1 MIRLNDITSE
11 VLSYHPKADIEL
23 IEKAYVYS
31 AKVHQ
36 GQIRLSGEPYLSHP
50 LEAAYILAQLKMDVV
65 CIAAGLLHDVI
76 EDTHADLEEITKLFG
91 EEAANIVD
99 GVSKIGKIHF
109 KSSKQRQAE
118 NVRKMILAM
127 STDIRVILVKLA
139 DRLHNMRTL
148 GFQPEEKQR
157 RIATETLEIYAPL
170 AGRMGINWIKSSLE
184 DLCLFYLEPEIYASI
199 KDLTARRQ
207 GEMEGFLKRIQETL
221 TEELAKVNISAT
233 VKGRQK
239 HFYSIYQKM
248 VDQDLEVGQ
257 VYDILAFRVIVNTI
271 KECYEA
277 LGHIHAMWKPVSKRF
292 KDYISVPK
300 GNMYQSLHTTVFG
313 PVKERMEVQIRTW
326 DMNRV
331 AESGIAAHWKYKE
344 GNAARKTDEKQFA
357 WLNELLNWQK
367 SLKDPQEFLDTVKM
381 DLFPDEV
388 YVFTPTGE
396 VKSFPKG
403 ATMIDFAYSIHSEVG
418 EKCTGAKV
426 NGRMVPLRAQ
436 LKNGNIIEVMT
447 SSKQHPSKDW
457 LNFVKTSKAKTKI
470 RQWIKTQGRDESISL
485 GKSILEKA
493 LQQERLTVPNL
504 LKSEQVAAVAKE
516 LSFHSGEDL
525 VAEIGFGKISAVQV
539 VGRLKPKLIDN
550 EESLQ
555 GLVSKVVSR
564 LIRPRADAGIKVDG
578 VSDMLLHFGNCCQ
591 PLPGEKVV
599 GFITRG
605 SGVTIHNENCRHVK
619 KADPDRLV
627 AVSWE
632 PSEKSTYPARLR
644 VSSLAGK
651 GVLADISTV
660 FSLKDANII
669 QAEVN
674 TTVDNKGIALFTI
687 EVEDY
692 AQLQDIIR
700 SIKKVRNVLMVERLQ
715 DA

>member
-1 MIRLNDITSE
+1 MIRLNDITSQ
-11 VLSYHPKADIEL
+11 VLSYHPKANIEL

-50 LEAAYILAQLKMDVV
+50 LEAAYILAQLKMDVI

-76 EDTHADLEEITKLFG
+76 EDTHASLEEITALFG
-91 EEAANIVD
+91 EETANIVD
-99 GVSKIGKIHF
+99 GVTKISKMQF
-109 KSSKQRQAE
+109 KSSQQRQAE

-148 GFQPEEKQR
+148 GFQSEEKQR
-157 RIATETLEIYAPL
+157 RIATETLDIYAPL
-170 AGRMGINWIKSSLE
+170 AGRMGIHWIKSSLE
-184 DLCLFYLEPEIYASI
+184 DLCLFYLEPEIYARI

-207 GEMEGFLKRIQETL
+207 GEMGDFLKDVQETL
-221 TEELAKVNISAT
+221 TEELAKANIPAT
-233 VKGRQK
+233 IKGRQK

-248 VDQDLEVGQ
+248 VDQDLEVSQ

-277 LGHIHAMWKPVSKRF
+277 LGHIHSIWKPVSKRF

-313 PVKERMEVQIRTW
+313 PVRERMEVQIRTW

-357 WLNELLNWQK
+357 WLKELLDWQK
-367 SLKDPQEFLDTVKM
+367 NLEDPQEFLDTVKM

-418 EKCTGAKV
+418 EKCMGAKV
-426 NGRMVPLRAQ
+426 NGKMVPLRCP
-436 LKNGNIIEVMT
+436 LKNGNIIEVIT
-447 SSKQHPSKDW
+447 SPKQHPSKDW
-457 LNFVKTSKAKTKI
+457 LNFVKTPRAKTRI
-470 RQWIKTQGRDESISL
+470 RYWLKTEEKDESITL

-493 LQQERLTVPNL
+493 LQHERLVVSNL
-504 LKSEQVAAVAKE
+504 LKSEQIAAVAKE
-516 LSFHSGEDL
+516 LSFQSGEDL
-525 VAEIGFGKISAVQV
+525 IAQIGFGKISPMQV
-539 VGRLKPKLIDN
+539 VGRLRPKLGGK
-550 EESLQ
+550 EEIHQ

-564 LIRPRADAGIKVDG
+564 LTRPKGDQGIKVDG
-578 VSDMLLHFGNCCQ
+578 VSDMLLHFAHCCQ
-591 PLPGEKVV
+591 PLPGEKVI

-605 SGVTIHNENCRHVK
+605 SGVAIHNENCRHAK
-619 KADPDRLV
+619 EADPDRLV
-627 AVSWE
+627 AVS
-632 PSEKSTYPARLR
+632 
-644 VSSLAGK
+644 
-651 GVLADISTV
+651 
-660 FSLKDANII
+660 
-669 QAEVN
+669 
-674 TTVDNKGIALFTI
+674 
-687 EVEDY
+687 
-692 AQLQDIIR
+692 
-700 SIKKVRNVLMVERLQ
+700 
-715 DA
+715 

>member
-1 MIRLNDITSE
+1 MIRLNDITSQ

-50 LEAAYILAQLKMDVV
+50 LEAAYILTQLKMDVV
-65 CIAAGLLHDVI
+65 CISAGLLHDVV
-76 EDTHADLEEITKLFG
+76 EDTHASLEEISGLFG
-91 EEAANIVD
+91 EETANIVD
-99 GVSKIGKIHF
+99 GVTKISKIHF

-157 RIATETLEIYAPL
+157 SIATETLDIYAPL
-170 AGRMGINWIKSSLE
+170 AGRMGIHWIKSSLE

-199 KDLTARRQ
+199 NSLTARRQ
-207 GEMEGFLKRIQETL
+207 SEMGDFMKRVQDIL

-233 VKGRQK
+233 IKGRQK
-239 HFYSIYQKM
+239 HFYSIYKKM
-248 VDQDLEVGQ
+248 IAQDLEVGQ
-257 VYDILAFRVIVNTI
+257 VYDILAFRVIVNSI

-277 LGHIHAMWKPVSKRF
+277 LGHIHSIWKPVSKRF

-300 GNMYQSLHTTVFG
+300 ANMYQSLHTTVFG
-313 PVKERMEVQIRTW
+313 PMKERMEVQIRTW
-326 DMNRV
+326 EMHHV

-344 GNAARKTDEKQFA
+344 GKAVQKADEKRFA
-357 WLNELLNWQK
+357 WLKELLDWQQN
-367 SLKDPQEFLDTVKM
+367 LDDPQEFLETVKM

-418 EKCTGAKV
+418 ERCSGAKV
-426 NGRMVPLRAQ
+426 DGRMVPLRTE
-436 LKNGNIIEVMT
+436 LKNGNIVEVIT
-447 SSKQHPSKDW
+447 SPKQHPSTDW
-457 LNFVKTSKAKTKI
+457 LNFVKTSRARTKI
-470 RQWIKTQGRDESISL
+470 RQWIKTQGKEESISL
-485 GKSILEKA
+485 GRSILEKA
-493 LQQERLTVPNL
+493 LQHERLTVPNL
-504 LKSEQVAAVAKE
+504 LKSEQIIAVAKE
-516 LSFHSGEDL
+516 LSFQTGEDL
-525 VAEIGFGKISAVQV
+525 IAEIGFGKISPNQV
-539 VGRLKPKLIDN
+539 VTRLRPKLVDK
-550 EESLQ
+550 EETHQ

-564 LIRPRADAGIKVDG
+564 FTRPKADVGIKVDG
-578 VSDMLLHFGNCCQ
+578 VSDMLLHFANCCQ

-599 GFITRG
+599 GYITRG
-605 SGVTIHNENCRHVK
+605 SGVAIHNANCRHIEE
-619 KADPDRLV
+619 ADPDRLV
-627 AVSWE
+627 AVTWA
-632 PSEKSTYPARLR
+632 PSETSTYPARLR
-644 VSSLAGK
+644 ISTVEGK
-651 GVLADISTV
+651 GILADISTV
-660 FSLKDANII
+660 FSQKDANII
-669 QAEVN
+669 QAEVK

-687 EVEDY
+687 EVESY
-692 AQLQDIIR
+692 GQLQDIIR
-700 SIKKVRNVLMVERLQ
+700 TIKRVKNVLAVERLQ

>member
-1 MIRLNDITSE
+1 MIRLNDITSQ
-11 VLSYHPKADIEL
+11 VLSYHPKANIEL

-50 LEAAYILAQLKMDVV
+50 LEAAYILTQLKMDVI

-76 EDTHADLEEITKLFG
+76 EDTHASLEEITALFG
-91 EEAANIVD
+91 EETANIVD
-99 GVSKIGKIHF
+99 GVTKISKMHF
-109 KSSKQRQAE
+109 KSSQQRQAE

-148 GFQPEEKQR
+148 GFQSEEKQR
-157 RIATETLEIYAPL
+157 RIATETLDIYAPL
-170 AGRMGINWIKSSLE
+170 AGRMGIHWIKSSLE
-184 DLCLFYLEPEIYASI
+184 DLCLFYLEPEIYARI

-207 GEMEGFLKRIQETL
+207 GEMGEFLKDVQETL
-221 TEELAKVNISAT
+221 TEELAKANISAT
-233 VKGRQK
+233 IKGRQK

-248 VDQDLEVGQ
+248 VDQDLEVSQ

-277 LGHIHAMWKPVSKRF
+277 LGHIHSIWKPVSKRF

-313 PVKERMEVQIRTW
+313 PVRERMEVQIRTW

-357 WLNELLNWQK
+357 WLKELLDWQK
-367 SLKDPQEFLDTVKM
+367 NLEDPQEFLDTVKM

-418 EKCTGAKV
+418 EKCMGAKV
-426 NGRMVPLRAQ
+426 NGKMVPLRCP
-436 LKNGNIIEVMT
+436 LKNGNIIEVIT
-447 SSKQHPSKDW
+447 SPKQHPSKDW
-457 LNFVKTSKAKTKI
+457 LNFVKTPRAKTRI
-470 RQWIKTQGRDESISL
+470 RYWLKTEEKDESITL

-493 LQQERLTVPNL
+493 LQHERLTVSNL
-504 LKSEQVAAVAKE
+504 LKSEQIAAVAKE
-516 LSFHSGEDL
+516 LSFQSGEDL
-525 VAEIGFGKISAVQV
+525 IAQIGFGKISPMQV
-539 VGRLKPKLIDN
+539 VGRLRPKLGGK
-550 EESLQ
+550 EEIHQ

-564 LIRPRADAGIKVDG
+564 LTRPKGDEGIKVDG
-578 VSDMLLHFGNCCQ
+578 VSDMLLHFANCCQ
-591 PLPGEKVV
+591 PLPGEKVI

-605 SGVTIHNENCRHVK
+605 SGVAIHNENCRHAK
-619 KADPDRLV
+619 EADPDRLV
-627 AVSWE
+627 AVSWA
-632 PSEKSTYPARLR
+632 PSEKSVYPAKLR
-644 VSSLAGK
+644 VSTVEGK
-651 GVLADISTV
+651 GILAELSTV
-660 FSLKDANII
+660 FSQKDANII
-669 QAEVN
+669 QAEVK
-674 TTVDNKGIALFTI
+674 TTVDNKGIAVFTI

-692 AQLQDIIR
+692 DQLQDIIR